1 MTIIDDLF
9 TALFYTE
16 PGMYLGI
23 LIIVGLVIA
32 LMVTWKWVV
41 IITIPLTLYFAISY
55 TGYLSNEAPVS
66 IWMFIMLMFFTVLQ
80 GFYGALA
87 KERR

>member
-1 MTIIDDLF
+1 MSVITDLF

-23 LIIVGLVIA
+23 LIIVGLIVA
-32 LMVTWKWVV
+32 LMVTWKYVV
-41 IITIPLTLYFAISY
+41 FITVPLTLYFAISY
-55 TGYLSNEAPVS
+55 TGYFSNEAPIS
-66 IWMFIMLMFFTVLQ
+66 IWMFIMLMFFSVVQ
-80 GFYGALA
+80 GLYGVLA